1 MTPLLRAADALMTV
15 LAVMIA
21 AFGAVVA
28 IATGHG
34 LALLFAL
41 AAVWAVWRALRRK
54 AP

>member
-21 AFGAVVA
+21 SLGAVVA

-34 LALLFAL
+34 LALLVAL
-41 AAVWAVWRALRRK
+41 GVVYGAWRLCRRT